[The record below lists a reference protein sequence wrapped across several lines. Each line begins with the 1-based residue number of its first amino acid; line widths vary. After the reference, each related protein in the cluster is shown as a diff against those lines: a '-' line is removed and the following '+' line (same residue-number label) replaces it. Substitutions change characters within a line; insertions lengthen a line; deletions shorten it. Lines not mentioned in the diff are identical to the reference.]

1 MGSNQSSDKL
11 YCNRYLDGQGPP
23 SLVEQATE
31 QANGKFS
38 TLSGCQPDGKMTWEV
53 INRDLAGFPNDNTL
67 KINFSFL
74 EGKQTKMHPHPGQN
88 YAGGVL
94 CAYLP
99 DNHEGKKVLALLE
112 KAFNQKL
119 LFRIATNEDG
129 EDVITTSSIPLKI
142 QSEGGNIFDGPDADY
157 LKTVKKLLNNNGI
170 K

>member
-11 YCNRYLDGQGPP
+11 HCNRYLDGQGPP

-31 QANGKFS
+31 QANGKFG
-38 TLSGCQPDGKMTWEV
+38 TLSGCQPDGQMTWEV
-53 INRDLAGFPNDNTL
+53 LNRDLAGFPNDNTL
-67 KINFSFL
+67 KIKFSFP
-74 EGKQTKMHPHPGQN
+74 EGKQTEKHPHPGQN

-99 DNHEGKKVLALLE
+99 DNREGRKVLALLE
-112 KAFNQKL
+112 KAFYQKL